1 MLGVWSRCWPAR
13 RWTGGPR
20 GPAAACACSR
30 ALPVRQDG
38 GSVFRPVRGAGN
50 GRAADGREPS
60 SWQQQV
66 GVSEVITKPGLADG
80 ADPRVLARVV
90 SSAALGS
97 RR

>member
-1 MLGVWSRCWPAR
+1 MDGRAARPRCCLRLQPS
-13 RWTGGPR
+13 P
-20 GPAAACACSR
+20 
-30 ALPVRQDG
+30 PVCQDG
-38 GSVFRPVRGAGN
+38 GSVFRPGRGAGN